1 MARALITGVTGQD
14 GVYLARHLIQ
24 RGYDVVGTAQPGAA
38 ARLKMAP
45 YLEGITV
52 INHDL
57 RDALAFAALLDKH
70 LPDEVYNLAAFSS
83 VGASWAHAELVGET
97 NGMAV
102 LRMLEVLRQHRDR
115 HGTAPRFYQASTSEM
130 FGLADHQPQTE
141 NTPHHPR
148 SPYGATKSFAHHL
161 TINYRESYGLYA
173 CSGILYNHE
182 SPLRGLDFVT
192 RKITRSVAEISLGLR
207 QTVTLGNLDICRDW
221 GAVPDY
227 VDAMWRTL
235 QQDEPA
241 DFIIATGISHALSD
255 VLDVAFAEVGL
266 SSPEDYLERDPELM
280 RPADVVELRGD
291 ATKARE
297 QLGWEPTTSF
307 EEIIGRMVRADVAR
321 LSSGVEESPAYL

>member
-14 GVYLARHLIQ
+14 GVYLARHLMR

-45 YLEGITV
+45 YLEGVTV

-266 SSPEDYLERDPELM
+266 SSPEDYLERDPDLM

>member
-14 GVYLARHLIQ
+14 GVYLAGLLRE

-38 ARLKMAP
+38 ARQRMAP
-45 YLEGITV
+45 YLAGIQV
-52 INHDL
+52 VNHDL
-57 RDALAFAALLDKH
+57 RDALAFAALLDQY

-83 VGASWAHAELVGET
+83 VGASWQHAELVGET

-148 SPYGATKSFAHHL
+148 SPYAATKSFAHHL

-192 RKITRSVAEISLGLR
+192 RKISRSVAEIALGR
-207 QTVTLGNLDICRDW
+207 RDTITLGNIDVRRDW

-235 QQDEPA
+235 QQDAPV
-241 DFIIATGISHALSD
+241 DYIIATGVSHALSD
-255 VLDVAFAEVGL
+255 VLDVAFSEAGL
-266 SSPEDYLERDPELM
+266 GAPERYVTQDPSLM
-280 RPADVVELRGD
+280 RPADVAELRGD

-297 QLGWEPTTSF
+297 ELGWAPRISF
-307 EEIIGRMVRADVAR
+307 EETIAKMVRADIAR
-321 LSSGVEESPAYL
+321 LSSGIEESPEYL

>member
-24 RGYDVVGTAQPGAA
+24 RGYDVIGTAQPGAA

-266 SSPEDYLERDPELM
+266 SSPEDYLERDPDLM